1 MKLILFGASV
11 FYLLGLKLTT
21 QIQVKP
27 TLLNKPAVI
36 ESKAFQEN
44 NTKNSEKLVKPEITI
59 KDTTI
64 SAGKINQS
72 NHKSDSK
79 GTKISSSDKGA
90 V

>member
-27 TLLNKPAVI
+27 AFLSKPTVI
-36 ESKAFQEN
+36 ESKTLQEN
-44 NTKNSEKLVKPEITI
+44 NTKNREMLTKPEITV

-72 NHKSDSK
+72 NHRSESKS
-79 GTKISSSDKGA
+79 TKISPSGKGA